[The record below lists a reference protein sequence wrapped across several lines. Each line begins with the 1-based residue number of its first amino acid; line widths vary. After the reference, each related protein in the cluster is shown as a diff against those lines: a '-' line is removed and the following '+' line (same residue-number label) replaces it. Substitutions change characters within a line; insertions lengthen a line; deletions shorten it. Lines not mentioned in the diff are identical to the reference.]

1 MEKPRT
7 TMSSLAA
14 NFVNCSLGYA
24 PGGGTP
30 DTTIP
35 HWVTF
40 WLCFC
45 IKLYCWSQV
54 SASSLSLIGVF
65 AVTDAG
71 TSGSLINSV
80 ATSVFPSDCCNKD
93 NKRTRPRKPVI
104 TFILK
109 QYAPLCTT
117 YLPILRLRTS
127 VIFLLVHLT
136 FIQITQIG
144 RASCRER
151 V

>member
-1 MEKPRT
+1 MMEWPRT
-7 TMSSLAA
+7 TMSSLVA

-93 NKRTRPRKPVI
+93 NNPKRPKN
-104 TFILK
+104 LLAK
-109 QYAPLCTT
+109 T
-117 YLPILRLRTS
+117 YYHSSWRSVVVTIDINRETPEQSRTECN
-127 VIFLLVHLT
+127 LL
-136 FIQITQIG
+136 
-144 RASCRER
+144 ER
-151 V
+151 MSKGIN